1 MGGRGKGIDELMELI
16 KSIDRFSG
24 RWKKTALFQTEWIAR
39 THTRYE
45 KEPIQ

>member
-39 THTRYE
+39 RAADYSE
-45 KEPIQ
+45 GVQ